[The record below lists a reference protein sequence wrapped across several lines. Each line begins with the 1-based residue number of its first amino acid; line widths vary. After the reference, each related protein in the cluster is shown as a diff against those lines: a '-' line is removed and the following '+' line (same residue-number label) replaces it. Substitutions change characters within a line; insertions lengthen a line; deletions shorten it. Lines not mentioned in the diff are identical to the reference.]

1 MLGEVF
7 EELQLTQK
15 KAKFWLYLYMFGKE
29 LVNSFEYIFL
39 KTSEYIFNQKHCENQ
54 NRWLLAIMQYKNCCC
69 KRRALFSLYSQPRN
83 ITRNV

>member
-39 KTSEYIFNQKHCENQ
+39 KN
-54 NRWLLAIMQYKNCCC
+54 
-69 KRRALFSLYSQPRN
+69 
-83 ITRNV
+83 